1 MKFGMIDS
9 KMCIACPKFFE
20 VNTQFDY
27 HFHLKYQQLL
37 LNSID
42 LL

>member
-1 MKFGMIDS
+1 MKDS
-9 KMCIACPKFFE
+9 KMCIAYTKNFE